1 MNLDDYLLCPNYPG
15 TCNCGA
21 WHMGAP
27 TKDAG
32 DIDARGKAIE
42 DQTLERLKTLTNQV
56 ATQARQEALEE
67 ATAAYVREQRA
78 NVGLNGPPI
87 RTFATGATRSPDA
100 ERDDPE
106 GYLSP
111 LAIQRYCAYLT
122 KHRVQTDGAVRAS
135 DNWQLGIPLA
145 AYMKGMWRHFLHL
158 WLRHRGWPVTDPKAG
173 ADIEEDLCAI
183 LFNAQGMLHE
193 LLKGGIR

>member
-1 MNLDDYLLCPNYPG
+1 MMSGWTPLAKVVAANQ
-15 TCNCGA
+15 A
-21 WHMGAP
+21 
-27 TKDAG
+27 TKE
-32 DIDARGKAIE
+32 K
-42 DQTLERLKTLTNQV
+42 L
-56 ATQARQEALEE
+56 LEE
-67 ATAAYVREQRA
+67 ANAAYFREQA
-78 NVGLNGPPI
+78 DQVKI

-111 LAIQRYCAYLT
+111 LALQRYCTYLT

-183 LFNAQGMLHE
+183 IFNAQGYLHV
-193 LLKGGIR
+193 LLAAKRGPE